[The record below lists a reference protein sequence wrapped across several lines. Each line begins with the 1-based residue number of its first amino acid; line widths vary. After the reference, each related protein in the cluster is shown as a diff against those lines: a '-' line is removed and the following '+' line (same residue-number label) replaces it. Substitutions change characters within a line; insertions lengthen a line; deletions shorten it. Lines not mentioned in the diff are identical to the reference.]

1 MIKIR
6 SLYILDTAAR
16 EALTDMPPRNENE
29 LDTITLHNLAIMNME
44 DDPTG
49 GFEKL
54 TFLISNEIFPREAFV
69 NLCLLY
75 LKYDVTTRSNK
86 RFTIYFGIRY

>member
-1 MIKIR
+1 MIF
-6 SLYILDTAAR
+6 LDTAAK
-16 EALTDMPPRNENE
+16 EALTDMPPRNVNE

-44 DDPTG
+44 EDATG

-54 TFLISNEIFPREAFV
+54 TFLISNEGFPRETFV

-75 LKYDVTTRSNK
+75 LKYEVCIDIFMNV
-86 RFTIYFGIRY
+86 

>member
-1 MIKIR
+1 
-6 SLYILDTAAR
+6 
-16 EALTDMPPRNENE
+16 MPPRNENE

-75 LKYDVTTRSNK
+75 LKYEVIKRSSK
-86 RFTIYFGIRY
+86 QFTIYFVNLLFTLVL